1 MCACD
6 CVHRDY
12 IGTLP
17 RCRALRLRPLHA
29 ISASLRRRTPPSAA
43 ADVRNRTRQ
52 VTDTVSPE
60 YALAMRALAAEEMRG
75 GALDPV
81 AAGDQALRRLREQLL
96 LWFGPD
102 GVHAL
107 FARAINRAAVVHPML
122 VDVRS
127 VSHDG
132 RHLDRLPRPVPA
144 ERAEYVR
151 EALVMLLA
159 TLFAL
164 LGRLVGHDLVVLVTN
179 QIWPADGGKDDR
191 QTEPRS
197 RIRE

>member
-1 MCACD
+1 
-6 CVHRDY
+6 
-12 IGTLP
+12 
-17 RCRALRLRPLHA
+17 
-29 ISASLRRRTPPSAA
+29 
-43 ADVRNRTRQ
+43 

-60 YALAMRALAAEEMRG
+60 YALAVRALTMEARRG
-75 GALDPV
+75 GTEDPV
-81 AAGDQALRRLREQLL
+81 AAGERTLARLREQLM

-122 VDVRS
+122 ADVRPIPQ
-127 VSHDG
+127 DG
-132 RHLDRLPRPVPA
+132 RQLDRIHSPVSPD
-144 ERAEYVR
+144 RVEYVR

-179 QIWPADGGKDDR
+179 QSWPADGGNDDR